1 MEIRKN
7 TSGYKILT
15 DKGFVDFEGISK
27 LPPKKLYN
35 VYFKNGFYISAT
47 LDHEIFITPDICR
60 PISELNTGDFVLTK
74 HGKLQIDRLE
84 YIGEEEVYDVLEVD
98 GHKFYANDVLVHN
111 CRFIGKSKTLIKSDT
126 IRLLLDET
134 SKKSYEY
141 VVDEDVRFYKS
152 LNRYSK
158 YIVALDPSMGVSGD
172 FAAIQIFEFPSF
184 EQVGEW
190 QSDSV
195 NQNEQIEKIKTICE
209 WMYADLRNK
218 GAIKP
223 EIYWTF
229 ENNTV
234 GEGII
239 AALREKST
247 MDASIDRY
255 ISSATLLTQT
265 GNKRLGWTTNKRNK
279 TASCTFLK
287 TRLEERTM
295 IVNSRL
301 YVQQLSNYTLKEVKI
316 EASSGNHDDLISAS
330 LLVIMA
336 YMQES
341 GNLGLEGVK
350 EKSYGDTPDEILA
363 EWLGDY
369 YNLPVIKGGLL

>member
-1 MEIRKN
+1 MNKKN
-7 TSGYKILT
+7 TLGYKILS
-15 DKGFVDFEGISK
+15 DKGFVDFEGVSK
-27 LPPKKLYN
+27 LPPQKIFN
-35 VYFKNGFYISAT
+35 VYFKNGFYIPAT
-47 LDHEIFITPDICR
+47 MNHEIYVTSDECK
-60 PISELNTGDFVLTK
+60 PISELKVGDFAMTK
-74 HGKLQIDRLE
+74 HGRLQIDRIELV
-84 YIGEEEVYDVLEVD
+84 GEEPVYDILEAD
-98 GHKFYANDVLVHN
+98 GHKFYANDILVHN
-111 CRFIGKSKTLIKSDT
+111 CRFIGKSKTLIKSET
-126 IRLLLDET
+126 IRTLLDT
-134 SKKSYEY
+134 TAKRTYDY
-141 VVDEDVRFYKS
+141 VIDDDVRFYKS

-195 NQNEQIEKIKTICE
+195 NQNEQIDKIKSICE
-209 WMYADLRNK
+209 WMYSELRNL

-239 AALREKST
+239 VALREKVTENLSVENYVERG
-247 MDASIDRY
+247 I
-255 ISSATLLTQT
+255 LLTQND
-265 GNKRLGWTTNKRNK
+265 NKRLGWTTNKRNK
-279 TASCTFLK
+279 TAACTFLK
-287 TRLEERTM
+287 TRIEDGTM
-295 IVNSRL
+295 KINSRL

-316 EASSGNHDDLISAS
+316 EASGSNHDDLISAS
-330 LLVIMA
+330 LLVIMV

-341 GNLGLEGVK
+341 GALGLENGITK
-350 EKSYGDTPDEILA
+350 EVTDSPDDILT

-369 YNLPVIKGGLL
+369 YNLPVIKGGIL